1 MKKLAMTVSLSLLVA
16 CSAMAQASGSY
27 SYNDQGAAEQCIL
40 QSGGKIDGGFQC
52 SQSST
57 CTESGAC
64 LSNAD
69 CGVGGTCDLNTSLC
83 VVCTTTAKTGVCG
96 GNFVAGIKGNG
107 GNGNIF
113 VIEPSAVIGLLTDV
127 SLQKS
132 STLDVGTSS
141 ALAGVD
147 FTVTATDGDGAVIN
161 PVPNFPVTYD
171 SRFVQISSNLFN
183 MLGNVCTTGCTTA
196 AQCQTGDTCV
206 AGQCTNPITGGVV
219 GNLGCFFNFNESTV
233 SAHSFQWLLPEDGT
247 SGTYTVKAEWAA
259 SLGNTGISTSL
270 TCVGPVN
277 VTVQQNKVYHFNHV
291 NVSTSP

>member
-1 MKKLAMTVSLSLLVA
+1 MKKFALTVSLSLFVA

-27 SYNDQGAAEQCIL
+27 SYNNQGAAEQCVL
-40 QSGGKIDGGFQC
+40 QSNGNITGGFQC

-57 CTESGAC
+57 CSESGAC
-64 LSNAD
+64 ASNAD
-69 CGVGGTCDLNTSLC
+69 CGAGGTCDLNTGMC
-83 VVCTTTAKTGVCG
+83 VVCTVAGPTGVCG
-96 GNFVAGIKGNG
+96 GDFVAGIKGNG

-113 VIEPSAVIGLLTDV
+113 VIEPSAVVGLLTDV

-132 STLDVGTSS
+132 NTLDVGTSS

-147 FTVTATDGDGAVIN
+147 FTVTATDGAGAAIN
-161 PVPNFPVTYD
+161 PTPNFPVTYD
-171 SRFVQISSNLFN
+171 SRFVQISSNLFD
-183 MLGNVCTTGCTTA
+183 MLGNVCTTGCTTN
-196 AQCQTGDTCV
+196 AQCASGDTCV
-206 AGQCTNPITGGVV
+206 AGQCTNSAGAVV

-247 SGTYTVKAEWAA
+247 SGNYTIKAAWTS
-259 SLGNTGISTSL
+259 SLGNTGISQSL

-291 NVSTSP
+291 NVSSTP